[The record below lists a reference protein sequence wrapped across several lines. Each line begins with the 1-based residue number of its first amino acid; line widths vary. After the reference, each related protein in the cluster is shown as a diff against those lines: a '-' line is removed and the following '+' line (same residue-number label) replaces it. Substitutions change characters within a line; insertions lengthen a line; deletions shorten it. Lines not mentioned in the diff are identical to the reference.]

1 MRHFSLRT
9 AYGMNMMLVALF
21 FTSIWN
27 GSGAI
32 IEACAAVKC
41 PFNHVCTVNANSTAV
56 CRCNVKCTGVDKII
70 GPICA
75 RNGKTYKTACLMK
88 KDQCKE
94 KKAIRV
100 YHYGNC
106 IQQDSCA
113 DALPEICNDLRRA
126 GLCFA
131 SVELMQFYCPI
142 SCRLCRQPAPH
153 PQCHFSEHGCC
164 WNTDM
169 FATGPNQKGCD
180 ACTERAFCVHF
191 KSLCSKE
198 RNIAVMRQF
207 CPKTCGYC

>member
-142 SCRLCRQPAPH
+142 SCRLC
-153 PQCHFSEHGCC
+153 
-164 WNTDM
+164 
-169 FATGPNQKGCD
+169 
-180 ACTERAFCVHF
+180 
-191 KSLCSKE
+191 SK
-198 RNIAVMRQF
+198 
-207 CPKTCGYC
+207 